1 MAKLFDNYAEGRLQ
15 FTLKPVAG
23 AGGMLA
29 VQNDGDTPLLID
41 TASVNITG
49 AVAGQTFDAGTAAT
63 AISADNLM
71 DGQSLATPGRLNN
84 KLNPGANGKSC
95 AYWPVGHWLTF
106 TPSGTPTGLA
116 GKVDIHA
123 VPVN

>member
-1 MAKLFDNYAEGRLQ
+1 MSALAHYYAEGRLQ
-15 FTLKPVAG
+15 FTLKAVAG

-29 VQNDGDTPLLID
+29 IQNDGDTTLLVD
-41 TASVNITG
+41 VVSLSITG
-49 AVAGQTFDAGTAAT
+49 AVAGQTFDAGIAAT
-63 AISADNLM
+63 AISANNLM

-84 KLNPGANGKSC
+84 KLNPGVNGK
-95 AYWPVGHWLTF
+95 AHVYWPVGHWLTF

-116 GKVDIHA
+116 GKVDVYA

>member
-1 MAKLFDNYAEGRLQ
+1 MSKLYDHYSEGRLQ
-15 FTLKPVAG
+15 FTLKAVAG

-29 VQNDGDTPLLID
+29 VQNDGDTALLID
-41 TASVNITG
+41 IASVVITG

-63 AISADNLM
+63 VVSADNLI
-71 DGQSLATPGRLNN
+71 DGQSMATPGSFNN
-84 KLNPGANGKSC
+84 KLNPGTNGKAC

-106 TPSGTPTGLA
+106 TSSGTPTGLA
-116 GKVDIHA
+116 GKVDVHA